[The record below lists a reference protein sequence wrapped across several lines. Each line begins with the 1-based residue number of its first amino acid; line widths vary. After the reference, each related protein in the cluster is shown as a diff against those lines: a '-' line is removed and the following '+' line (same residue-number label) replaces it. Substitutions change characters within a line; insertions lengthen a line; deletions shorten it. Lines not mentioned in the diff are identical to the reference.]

1 MKRLSVA
8 VLALLMILGSVFMT
22 SCNDPLEDKVAQM
35 NEAYDELGMAFYNAV
50 KNCSFNGVYDSDE
63 YADQFSEWQAF
74 IKQARADRK
83 NYLDFDEAGL
93 DNLISSWKEVT
104 QKIDELA
111 AKYPLPSGL
120 DTEELSGEESNAK

>member
-8 VLALLMILGSVFMT
+8 AFALLMILGAVFMT
-22 SCNDPLEDKVAQM
+22 SCSDPLEDKVAQM

-74 IKQARADRK
+74 IKQARTDRK
-83 NYLDFDEAGL
+83 NYLDFDEEGL
-93 DNLISSWKEVT
+93 DNLISSWKEVK

-111 AKYPLPSGL
+111 AKYPLPDGL
-120 DTEELSGEESNAK
+120 ATENPDAAESSAE